1 MSRTKDA
8 EITVT
13 SVFDGT
19 KTDRQAFIE
28 LILQRQLI
36 THRGQHENN
45 LSNVV
50 KTVDG
55 EKNMEYNEVTPDM
68 RYTQKRGNT

>member
-1 MSRTKDA
+1 MSRPKDA
-8 EITVT
+8 EITVM

-36 THRGQHENN
+36 THRGQRKNN
-45 LSNVV
+45 LSNVAE
-50 KTVDG
+50 TVDC
-55 EKNMEYNEVTPDM
+55 KKKMEYNGDNPDM

>member
-1 MSRTKDA
+1 MSRPKDA
-8 EITVT
+8 EITVM

-19 KTDRQAFIE
+19 KTAKQAFIE

-36 THRGQHENN
+36 KHRGQRKNN
-45 LSNVV
+45 LSNVAE
-50 KTVDG
+50 TVDG
-55 EKNMEYNEVTPDM
+55 DKKMEYNGDTPDM

>member
-1 MSRTKDA
+1 MSRAKDA

-13 SVFDGT
+13 SVFSGI

-55 EKNMEYNEVTPDM
+55 EKNMEYNGDTPDM

>member
-1 MSRTKDA
+1 MSRAKDA
-8 EITVT
+8 EITVI
-13 SVFDGT
+13 SVFSGT

-36 THRGQHENN
+36 THRGQRKNN
-45 LSNVV
+45 LSNVAE
-50 KTVDG
+50 TVDG
-55 EKNMEYNEVTPDM
+55 EKNMEYNGDTPDM

>member
-1 MSRTKDA
+1 MSKPKDA

-36 THRGQHENN
+36 TQRGQHENN
-45 LSNVV
+45 LSNVAD
-50 KTVDG
+50 TVDG
-55 EKNMEYNEVTPDM
+55 EKNMEYNGDTPDM
-68 RYTQKRGNT
+68 RYARERGNT